1 MARTILSSFSCL
13 CFFFCSQPLWHQVW
27 LHSLVNIVSPCIYTI
42 IDSLYRCTIILFSIS
57 RCTEICTKKM
67 YTILQTILYSAVVT
81 IPCTHILSFF
91 SKPVLVWAYI
101 HGTIPHIQCKIPS
114 SLPPGFSTCKIFQFC
129 PFYSFAVLTVLHGKG
144 FIFSSSK
151 SLSRWAGLIADCLK
165 GRQWGFFPEQRAVA

>member
-1 MARTILSSFSCL
+1 MKMYRNMYQEDVHNIINYII
-13 CFFFCSQPLWHQVW
+13 FCSCH
-27 LHSLVNIVSPCIYTI
+27 NTTY
-42 IDSLYRCTIILFSIS
+42 
-57 RCTEICTKKM
+57 
-67 YTILQTILYSAVVT
+67 
-81 IPCTHILSFF
+81 ILSFF

-101 HGTIPHIQCKIPS
+101 RGTIPHIQCKIPS

-165 GRQWGFFPEQRAVA
+165 VGSGDSSLNKEQLHRPALRAHDHIYFVVIAMRSMTGSCDARHRSLSMFVLEVRLSYTSL